1 MTPETPL
8 EKDPGLNGK
17 VTALVTGGAG
27 FIGSHLVDRLIR
39 EGHEIIAYDNLSTGV
54 GISVLDLVYMFGE
67 VSNRNISKVIST
79 NKDKDNSVLVLNN
92 KKIVND
98 LHWLP
103 KINLKM
109 GIEKIAHV
117 TGGFSSWIEVG
128 GEIIQFEE
136 KNGK

>member
-1 MTPETPL
+1 
-8 EKDPGLNGK
+8 
-17 VTALVTGGAG
+17 
-27 FIGSHLVDRLIR
+27 
-39 EGHEIIAYDNLSTGV
+39 
-54 GISVLDLVYMFGE
+54 MFGE

-109 GIEKIAHV
+109 GIEKIL
-117 TGGFSSWIEVG
+117 SQIEV
-128 GEIIQFEE
+128 
-136 KNGK
+136 